1 LTKAESAHRKAL
13 VERARRLL
21 PELPTAALYRITALL
36 ERTLASPDISPHAFQ
51 ELEKAIRAARPRPK
65 RKDL

>member
-1 LTKAESAHRKAL
+1 LTKAETARRKAL
-13 VERARRLL
+13 LERARRLI

-36 ERTLASPDISPHAFQ
+36 ERALASPDVDPRAYE
-51 ELEKAIRAARPRPK
+51 ELEKALRASRPRPK